1 MPIQTAA
8 DSISNSAGSPYGF
21 KNRIINGAMAI
32 DQRNSGSATT
42 STSLWSLDRWKHYLN
57 TDGAWSIQQ
66 SSDAPEGFNNSLKVT
81 ITTADS
87 SLSASQNGW
96 IAQAIEGYNWA
107 DLNWGTSNAKTITV
121 SFWVKSSVI
130 GTYSAF
136 FLNSATD
143 RAYVSNYTINV
154 ANTWE
159 YKTITVPGDTTGT
172 WLTTNGTGFY
182 LTFNIASGSNYLGTA
197 NTWGSTYLQA
207 TSGSVQLINT
217 LNATWQITG
226 VQVEK
231 GSQAT
236 AFDYRPYTTEY
247 QLCQRYFWKIK
258 GSDGQYVAVSSG
270 VNTGTT
276 TSRHHFPFQV
286 TMRTA
291 PTVTIGGTF
300 YCYDGGNLVVTS
312 LSVLPGIN
320 GALIDFT
327 GSAGGA
333 TSGRGSVGNL
343 GGSSASEFIQAI
355 AEL

>member
-21 KNRIINGAMAI
+21 KNRIINGAMII

-136 FLNSATD
+136 FINSATD

-247 QLCQRYFWKIK
+247 QLCQRYYWKVK
-258 GSDGQYVAVSSG
+258 GSDGQYCTVSSG
-270 VNTGTT
+270 LTT
-276 TSRHHFPFQV
+276 TSTSARHHMPFPV
-286 TMRTA
+286 SMRTA
-291 PTVTIGGTF
+291 PTITIGGDV
-300 YCYDGGNLVVTS
+300 YCYDGGNLLITS
-312 LSVLPGIN
+312 LSVLPGLN

-327 GSAGGA
+327 GSGGGA
-333 TSGRGSVGNL
+333 TSGRGSVANL
-343 GGSSASEFIQAI
+343 GGSTAAQFVQAI